1 MELKE
6 LQNKIKRFDKER
18 GWNKDWNL
26 KDLSLNLTEEIGEL
40 WNLVKWVDVEKQKEI
55 VKKKKEEVSDF
66 VGDALF
72 LILKIANQT
81 DIDAE
86 KQKEIVKKKKEEVSD
101 FVGDALFLILKI
113 ANQTDIDAEKEYFQ
127 H

>member
-86 KQKEIVKKKKEEVSD
+86 K
-101 FVGDALFLILKI
+101 
-113 ANQTDIDAEKEYFQ
+113 EYFQ

>member
-18 GWNKDWNL
+18 GWDKDWNL

-86 KQKEIVKKKKEEVSD
+86 K
-101 FVGDALFLILKI
+101 
-113 ANQTDIDAEKEYFQ
+113 EYFQ

>member
-18 GWNKDWNL
+18 GWDKDWNL

-40 WNLVKWVDVEKQKEI
+40 WNLDKWVDVEKQKEI

-86 KQKEIVKKKKEEVSD
+86 KGVLSTLAEFEKRMP
-101 FVGDALFLILKI
+101 
-113 ANQTDIDAEKEYFQ
+113 AEKMREVKHANKLAGGIDNKECQ
-127 H
+127 Q